1 MIQLTLFMI
10 VVCRMG
16 AILTYSGTF
25 NEILEAV
32 SKKEKLPP
40 MMVSDILHIRP
51 INILKYAFKM

>member
-1 MIQLTLFMI
+1 MI